1 MIKLH
6 PEFLVKNG
14 EKQFAVLTYEEF
26 LAVQELLADAEDLLE
41 LRQAK
46 DAEGKERSIP
56 LSQVKRE
63 LDVR

>member
-6 PEFLVKNG
+6 PEFLIKNG

-63 LDVR
+63 LDVG

>member
-1 MIKLH
+1 MRK
-6 PEFLVKNG
+6 
-14 EKQFAVLTYEEF
+14 ASCRRTVLTYEEF
-26 LAVQELLADAEDLLE
+26 LAVQGLLADAEDLLE

>member
-46 DAEGKERSIP
+46 DVEGKERSIP

-63 LDVR
+63 LDVP

>member
-26 LAVQELLADAEDLLE
+26 LAVQELLADAEDRFE

-63 LDVR
+63 LDLR